1 MKKLGNK
8 FLILMGVIAL
18 ALIIFIYY
26 NNYLNFFS
34 LENLKAH
41 REYLQNFVN
50 NNYLLSVALYLLF
63 CIVIVATTL
72 PLSAFMMILAG
83 FLFGMTLGMIYANIG
98 ITIGALISFTWLKFI
113 FGHTV
118 PAGIKEKLDIF
129 SKKIEQ
135 YGAFYF
141 LSLHLMSFLPFF
153 LINALAVITNIST
166 FTFVWTSA
174 VGVIPISLLYT
185 YMGQRLGTIN
195 SVKEVLTVPVLGALV
210 LLVILAISPILIS
223 KIRKK

>member
-1 MKKLGNK
+1 
-8 FLILMGVIAL
+8 MGVIAL